1 MCFRIICSVSH
12 GACHCDDV
20 GDFAGAGRHVA
31 AFVGSFFRRRSS
43 DCCQSIRKN
52 QNSKPNFV
60 FALYD
65 AGAVRNMVAQP
76 LRGASCGYIGPFL
89 DYDDIYDIYDGVFRA
104 CISGWKSQI
113 YQFLSIIQ
121 VCAYRTQNRA
131 GPLAPGV

>member
-1 MCFRIICSVSH
+1 
-12 GACHCDDV
+12 
-20 GDFAGAGRHVA
+20 
-31 AFVGSFFRRRSS
+31 
-43 DCCQSIRKN
+43 
-52 QNSKPNFV
+52 
-60 FALYD
+60 
-65 AGAVRNMVAQP
+65 MVAQP

-89 DYDDIYDIYDGVFRA
+89 DYDDIYDFYDGVFRA